1 MSVWLAPEIL
11 EGKAY
16 SEKAD
21 LYSIGVILWE
31 LLTKQP
37 FFGEVRFFSVLED
50 MVRCPLALCPS
61 SCVTTPRRRAHM
73 ADVRHVLVRRNTGE
87 SRAASAHTRLLHPRL
102 PPTDRGLLGSAP
114 RYVPRCFILISIIY

>member
-1 MSVWLAPEIL
+1 MRLLTRARAVHMSVWLAPEIL

-50 MVRCPLALCPS
+50 MVRCPLTRCPS
-61 SCVTTPRRRAHM
+61 PPRAAAAGPHM
-73 ADVRHVLVRRNTGE
+73 ADVRHVLFSECR
-87 SRAASAHTRLLHPRL
+87 
-102 PPTDRGLLGSAP
+102 
-114 RYVPRCFILISIIY
+114 